1 MRPINNGTTTA
12 ERIILNKQVEAAKTA
27 AYTKANRLAPP
38 RYPAMRFQ
46 RGARDQIED
55 EPENPDFLGA
65 DGSDDDEM
73 IADDIVMEDEADIPE
88 AFLTVLPGSTSAT
101 NIGKGKTRALLDVL
115 QCVSKPND
123 MYFTKSHY
131 SAFRSG
137 ELIQTLRMQLITELY
152 ICGALSNTSVYAT
165 AMDAAS
171 HGFQITLIEDC
182 LGYRNRERHDHAL
195 YLLDEE
201 TGCDILTKDGLIHE
215 IEKKNHGQ
223 STSRRPV
230 RDLESEEITNMLGML
245 KLKSEA
251 STKPRSDANDTKGEL
266 NNLPASPSTG
276 DTNLAVDDDS
286 LAIPPAIRI
295 AVINGKTRVKSKIL
309 QRSVFETQETQ
320 ERTKTKTK
328 DIDTLTSLLAKLGT
342 YQELTAA
349 RKTPSVVE
357 HPTAD
362 SKTERSESEE
372 GKSNLSVDKRI
383 ESMAEDK
390 QTVVISAERAM
401 SAKFDNMPPP
411 STTATEAQEMPCWK
425 EGEPLC
431 EGDTV
436 VITTLLPPDR
446 AEIIFNNLKTEVQ
459 WQRMSHQG
467 GEVPR
472 LVAVQGEI
480 EPDGSFPIYRHPADE
495 SPPLLAFSPTV
506 SLIRREVEKA
516 AGHDINHCLIQFYR
530 DGKDYIS
537 EHSDKTLDIVPNTYI
552 CNVSLGAERTMV
564 FRGKRDPKNSDSTS
578 GEIKPRNTIR
588 ASLPHNSMMRMGLR
602 TNMKWLH
609 SIRQDRRRDEEK
621 TAAEQDFGGCRIS
634 LTFRLIG
641 TFLSKDQSWIW
652 GQGAR
657 AEWKDKAWP
666 VINGPTKE
674 AKNMVEAFGIEN
686 RSRDFD
692 WWDVYGKG
700 FDVLHM
706 SNERK
711 LLLSDNSFVDDGVL
725 AATYHLG
732 LSVKWTPR
740 PNIPSGTLDAGAPGQ
755 HLIKLVD
762 NDISRSTVE
771 GYAAVLLYLDA
782 VHGKRIPLRTPS
794 DSAKFYTRLMLATS
808 STTDTTSGIDLDIW
822 EAFAAEDV
830 FMAGSEVSVVDFAL
844 FPLVHGVLQ
853 QIPLEALP
861 RLRAY
866 EQRLLEIGAIKKV
879 LAISEGQKPDTST
892 I

>member
-12 ERIILNKQVEAAKTA
+12 ERIILNKQVEA
-27 AYTKANRLAPP
+27 
-38 RYPAMRFQ
+38 M
-46 RGARDQIED
+46 DE
-55 EPENPDFLGA
+55 EPESNPDFLDI
-65 DGSDDDEM
+65 DGSDDDVM
-73 IADDIVMEDEADIPE
+73 AADDTVVDDQADIPE
-88 AFLTVLPGSTSAT
+88 AFLTVLPGSTGAT
-101 NIGKGKTRALLDVL
+101 NIGKDKPRALLDVL

-131 SAFRSG
+131 SALRSG

-171 HGFQITLIEDC
+171 HGFQITLVEDC

-195 YLLDEE
+195 LLLDEE
-201 TGCDILTKDGLIHE
+201 TGCDILTTDDLIHDIQE
-215 IEKKNHGQ
+215 KNHGQ
-223 STSRRPV
+223 TTSRRPV
-230 RDLESEEITNMLGML
+230 RDQESEELTNMLEIL

-251 STKPRSDANDTKGEL
+251 IRKPRSDANGTKGEL
-266 NNLPASPSTG
+266 NNLPARPSITG
-276 DTNLAVDDDS
+276 DLAVDDDS
-286 LAIPPAIRI
+286 SATPPAMRT

-309 QRSVFETQETQ
+309 QRRDFERDEA
-320 ERTKTKTK
+320 EAKTENKSK
-328 DIDTLTSLLAKLGT
+328 EIDILASLMAKLDAH
-342 YQELTAA
+342 QKPTAEPQ
-349 RKTPSVVE
+349 TLGVVE
-357 HPTAD
+357 PSSGD
-362 SKTERSESEE
+362 SKTGGSESEE
-372 GKSNLSVDKRI
+372 GENDLPANNCVKGVGESKETAETSATSAVRAKSND
-383 ESMAEDK
+383 M
-390 QTVVISAERAM
+390 
-401 SAKFDNMPPP
+401 PP
-411 STTATEAQEMPCWK
+411 STIPAAAEIQEMSGWK
-425 EGEPLC
+425 LGEPIC

-436 VITTLLPPDR
+436 VLTNLLPPDR
-446 AEIIFNNLKTEVQ
+446 AENIFNNLKTEVQ

-480 EPDGSFPIYRHPADE
+480 GADGSIPIYRHPADE
-495 SPPLLAFSPTV
+495 SPPLLAFSATV

-516 AGHDINHCLIQFYR
+516 AGHEINHCLIQFYR

-564 FRGKRDPKNSDSTS
+564 FRGKRDPKDSNSTS
-578 GEIKPRNTIR
+578 GDIKPRNTIR
-588 ASLPHNSMMRMGLR
+588 ASLPHNSMMRMGLK
-602 TNMKWLH
+602 TNMKWMH
-609 SIRQDRRRDEEK
+609 SIRQDKRRDEEK

-657 AEWKDKAWP
+657 TEWEDKAWP

-692 WWDVYGKG
+692 WRDVYGKG
-700 FDVLHM
+700 FNVLHM

-711 LLLSDNSFVDDGVL
+711 LLLSGNSFVDDGVL
-725 AATYHLG
+725 AAMYHLG
-732 LSVKWTPR
+732 LSVKCEPN
-740 PNIPSGTLDAGAPGQ
+740 PNIPSGTVDADAPSQ

-762 NDISRSTVE
+762 NDRSRSTVK
-771 GYAAVLLYLDA
+771 GYVAALLYLDA

-794 DSAKFYTRLMLATS
+794 DFAKFYTRLMLATS
-808 STTDTTSGIDLDIW
+808 PTADTTKGIELDVW

-853 QIPLEALP
+853 QIPMDELP

-866 EQRLLEIGAIKKV
+866 DQRLLEVDAIKKV
-879 LAISEGQKPDTST
+879 LATIEAQKPATSAV
-892 I
+892 